1 MGEMTAEDY
10 ESIDRAL
17 RELRPR
23 GWRQLALSRPGEESV
38 RPERFADRL
47 DPSTYESDDEVVG
60 IYERDPNEHDA
71 LWCSGR
77 LFRRLTTIGH
87 AYELPTLPLLDGSA
101 DLSLN
106 RTRCV
111 SLVDEIAFVAER
123 VNDDVLRALA
133 QSLSDYVATRVRRP
147 AWLGDITFDFD

>member
-1 MGEMTAEDY
+1 M
-10 ESIDRAL
+10 
-17 RELRPR
+17 
-23 GWRQLALSRPGEESV
+23 

-77 LFRRLTTIGH
+77 LFRRLTTIGR

-123 VNDDVLRALA
+123 VNDDVLLALA